1 MTVSSS
7 VPRPFCTA
15 LAVTGITD
23 GKGLGFKRI
32 REELLTT
39 RQA

>member
-7 VPRPFCTA
+7 VPRPDHAA

-23 GKGLGFKRI
+23 GAGLGFKRI
-32 REELLTT
+32 GEELRTT
-39 RQA
+39 RRA